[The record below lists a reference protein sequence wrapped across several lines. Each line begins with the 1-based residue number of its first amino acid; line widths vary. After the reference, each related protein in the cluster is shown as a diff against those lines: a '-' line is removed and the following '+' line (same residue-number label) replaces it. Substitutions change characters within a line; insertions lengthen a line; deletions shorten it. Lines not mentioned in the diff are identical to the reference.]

1 MKYTITIEIK
11 DAKIGANKI
20 GGEHMVEFL
29 DDVLYDAGLMSG
41 VTVSLVSMED
51 DDK

>member
-1 MKYTITIEIK
+1 MKYTVTIEIK
-11 DAKIGANKI
+11 DATIGSKKI

-29 DDVLYDAGLMSG
+29 DDALYDAGLMSG

>member
-1 MKYTITIEIK
+1 MKYTVTIEIK
-11 DAKIGANKI
+11 DAKIGAKEI

-29 DDVLYDAGLMSG
+29 DDALYDAGLMSG
-41 VTVSLVSMED
+41 VTVSLVSVED

>member
-1 MKYTITIEIK
+1 MKYTVTIEIK

-29 DDVLYDAGLMSG
+29 DDAIYDAGIMSG
-41 VTVSLVSMED
+41 VTVTLVSVED